1 MSLST
6 EVATHSAERRVR
18 AGRRPRL
25 LWLDASRTVA
35 LGAMIVFHFAR
46 DLEIFGALPP
56 GTTLT
61 GGWAVL
67 AHTVAGTF
75 LFLSGISLVVAH
87 EAKFRFGA
95 WVRRLLIVSGAA
107 ALVTIATYL
116 VFPDKFVYFGILHV
130 IAASS
135 LIGAGFLRAPASVL
149 VALALAILALDS
161 LLLTGIRASPWMAWT
176 GLGSV
181 VPPSLDFLPIVPWF
195 AAFLVGMACAK
206 ALPVAERD
214 LPIRF
219 VTIARRL
226 TWPGRHSLMIYLAHQ
241 PLLLALLW
249 VITVLVRS

>member
-6 EVATHSAERRVR
+6 EVATHPAERG
-18 AGRRPRL
+18 AHPGRRPRL
-25 LWLDASRTVA
+25 LWLDASRTMA

-87 EAKFRFGA
+87 EARFRFGA
-95 WVRRLLIVSGAA
+95 WIRRLLIVSGAA

-116 VFPDKFVYFGILHV
+116 VLPDKFVYFGILHV

-135 LIGAGFLRAPASVL
+135 LAGGGLLRASAWVL
-149 VALALAILALDS
+149 VALALAILALDN
-161 LLLTGIRASPWMAWT
+161 LLVAGILASPWLAWT
-176 GLGSV
+176 GLGAT
-181 VPPSLDFLPIVPWF
+181 VPPSLDFLPMIPWF

-206 ALPVAERD
+206 ALPVSEHD
-214 LPIRF
+214 LPIGF
-219 VTIARRL
+219 ITIARRL
-226 TWPGRHSLMIYLAHQ
+226 TWPGRHSLKIYLVHQ

-249 VITVLVRS
+249 VTTVLFR